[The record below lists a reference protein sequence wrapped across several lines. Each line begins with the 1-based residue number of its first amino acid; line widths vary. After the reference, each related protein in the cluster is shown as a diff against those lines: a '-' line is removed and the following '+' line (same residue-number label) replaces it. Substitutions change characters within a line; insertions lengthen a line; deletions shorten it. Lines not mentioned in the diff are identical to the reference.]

1 MTDVTLDQPIADLKD
16 ASLSATDALSAV
28 LASQK
33 AYDAARDAYAV
44 AFDKFTQTY
53 QPALVAAEQ
62 AMNDAA
68 KAYTVATETLASAK
82 ATAIRVIGD
91 L

>member
-16 ASLSATDALSAV
+16 ASVGATDALSAV

-33 AYDAARDAYAV
+33 AYDVARDAYALG
-44 AFDKFTQTY
+44 FDKFVQAY
-53 QPALVAAEQ
+53 QPAFQAAEQ

-82 ATAIRVIGD
+82 AAAIRVIGE